1 MLISAIRDDNPVI
14 FIEHRWLYDA
24 IGSVPE
30 AADPVPLEGCEIL
43 REGTDATV
51 VSVSWMTVEA
61 LKSAE
66 VMGKHGVDLEIID
79 VRSIAPFDDQTVIDS
94 VKKTGHLIIAD
105 YDWLHCG
112 FSAEVAARVYD
123 TCYNTLK
130 SPIKRLGFAEAH
142 CPCTRP
148 LENEYYPNAVNIIQV
163 VEKLL
168 DLPEIDL
175 IQEDFYS
182 YEKKFKGPF

>member
-1 MLISAIRDDNPVI
+1 M
-14 FIEHRWLYDA
+14 
-24 IGSVPE
+24 
-30 AADPVPLEGCEIL
+30 

-66 VMGKHGVDLEIID
+66 VMEKHGVDLEIID
-79 VRSIAPFDDQTVIDS
+79 VRSAAPFDDQTVIDS

-112 FSAEVAARVYD
+112 FSAEVAARVYGA
-123 TCYNTLK
+123 CYRSLK
-130 SPIKRLGFAEAH
+130 SPIRRLGFAEAH

-148 LENEYYPNAVNIIQV
+148 LENEYYSNAIDIIRA
-163 VEKLL
+163 VEAQLNL
-168 DLPEIDL
+168 TETELHGE
-175 IQEDFYS
+175 EFYS